1 MCTSPSLNNFHFT
14 PARTDK
20 EEKDTNG
27 WYLYVL
33 TGAAILILIIAIGL
47 LVIFCRRRSGQKD
60 TATAK
65 GDGEAEL
72 EVVMKPKVSVDSK
85 DKCTTALQNDCSK
98 DPVGVVLMKDFRGPL
113 LCFLDFRGC
122 HV

>member
-1 MCTSPSLNNFHFT
+1 MCTSPSLNNFQST

-20 EEKDTNG
+20 EETNG

-33 TGAAILILIIAIGL
+33 IGAAVLILIIAIGL
-47 LVIFCRRRSGQKD
+47 LVICCLRKSGKKD

-72 EVVMKPKVSVDSK
+72 EAIIKP
-85 DKCTTALQNDCSK
+85 
-98 DPVGVVLMKDFRGPL
+98 
-113 LCFLDFRGC
+113 
-122 HV
+122 

>member
-14 PARTDK
+14 PARTDI

-47 LVIFCRRRSGQKD
+47 LVIFFRQRSGQKD

-65 GDGEAEL
+65 GDAEAEL
-72 EVVMKPKVSVDSK
+72 EVMMKPKVSVDSK
-85 DKCTTALQNDCSK
+85 DECTTALQNDCFK
-98 DPVGVVLMKDFRGPL
+98 DPVGVVLMKDFRGP
-113 LCFLDFRGC
+113 
-122 HV
+122 

>member
-1 MCTSPSLNNFHFT
+1 MYSPLTEQLSIY

-47 LVIFCRRRSGQKD
+47 LVICCRRRSGQRD

-65 GDGEAEL
+65 GDEEAEL
-72 EVVMKPKVSVDSK
+72 EVMMKP
-85 DKCTTALQNDCSK
+85 
-98 DPVGVVLMKDFRGPL
+98 
-113 LCFLDFRGC
+113 
-122 HV
+122 

>member
-14 PARTDK
+14 PARTDI

-33 TGAAILILIIAIGL
+33 TGAAILILIFAIGL

-85 DKCTTALQNDCSK
+85 DKCTTTLQNDCSK
-98 DPVGVVLMKDFRGPL
+98 DPVGVVLMKDFHGP
-113 LCFLDFRGC
+113 
-122 HV
+122 

>member
-14 PARTDK
+14 PARTDI

-47 LVIFCRRRSGQKD
+47 LVIFLSTEVRSKRYSNREG
-60 TATAK
+60 
-65 GDGEAEL
+65 
-72 EVVMKPKVSVDSK
+72 
-85 DKCTTALQNDCSK
+85 
-98 DPVGVVLMKDFRGPL
+98 
-113 LCFLDFRGC
+113 
-122 HV
+122 

>member
-1 MCTSPSLNNFHFT
+1 MCTSPSLNNFHFI
-14 PARTDK
+14 PARTDI

-47 LVIFCRRRSGQKD
+47 LAIFCRRRSGQKD

-85 DKCTTALQNDCSK
+85 DKCTTTLQNDCSK
-98 DPVGVVLMKDFRGPL
+98 DPVGVVLMKDFHGP
-113 LCFLDFRGC
+113 
-122 HV
+122 

>member
-1 MCTSPSLNNFHFT
+1 MCTSPSLNNFQST

-20 EEKDTNG
+20 EERDTNG

-33 TGAAILILIIAIGL
+33 IGTAILILIIAIGL
-47 LVIFCRRRSGQKD
+47 LVICCLRKSGKKD

-72 EVVMKPKVSVDSK
+72 EAIIKP
-85 DKCTTALQNDCSK
+85 
-98 DPVGVVLMKDFRGPL
+98 
-113 LCFLDFRGC
+113 
-122 HV
+122 